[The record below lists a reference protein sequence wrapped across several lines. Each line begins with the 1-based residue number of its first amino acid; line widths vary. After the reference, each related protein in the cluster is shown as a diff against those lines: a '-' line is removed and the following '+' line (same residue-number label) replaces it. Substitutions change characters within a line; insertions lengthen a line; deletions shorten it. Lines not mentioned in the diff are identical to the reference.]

1 MLFVVKL
8 SVGVRTIDFE
18 TKASKQQLLLLFILI
33 SSFLK
38 KLQLSFSEEF
48 FLQPTGFSFFFF
60 KKLFQCGYPGDCR
73 IGELSLQV
81 VLVALTQ

>member
-8 SVGVRTIDFE
+8 SVGVRAIDFE
-18 TKASKQQLLLLFILI
+18 TKASKQQLLLLLI

-48 FLQPTGFSFFFF
+48 FLQPTGFSFFLK